1 MTIKDF
7 TNNVDLG
14 LDQAI
19 TFLFSLFT
27 HDPFHDMYFSHGT
40 GKLRALQFWWARNGK
55 MPDSPSAGLFHP
67 KKGGKALRGGN
78 PEDEYDEED
87 AGAADILLALK
98 MGVVT
103 IPTMADKIFLNIDGR
118 AIASMCATDVQYC
131 IYIDIEQALQWKQTP
146 TMAMFTPGWV
156 VIDEEILSPFDLQE
170 LEPQSVPGLEQGL
183 LAFRVINGDNVGLQM
198 NITRNEQ
205 GVTSIT
211 VVPPPLETGEQ
222 PETVRLNQLSGFAE
236 CINPDLTYQ
245 IKQVFDNENKI
256 YQANNEDDE
265 PFEEYVIDN
274 RLRQAQNNPGTPMED
289 SAYTGKQLYDA
300 FNSTFYYLCVHTGLL
315 NIPVILTGITGQQD
329 KLAYLYNE
337 LLKTPIILEL
347 KAPAIGI
354 DYNAT
359 VIEIQGLVENIAKGT
374 NIQPRANNQQ
384 PLVLLGDQPYP
395 IINFLAN
402 INTNFYPSITTA
414 DEAFLITL
422 SKMCII
428 YELQFTDKNYC
439 QRKRGEIVG
448 FRNNAAS
455 TIAGFNES
463 LFDQFLLVLA
473 DDVLFKQLE
482 IDIID
487 EEDDDSDSDY
497 DPDEEEEGDYGDD
510 EYEYEY
516 NDEGQ
521 TNLAEY
527 ISGLG
532 GQPADEGQWQLWANE
547 VLKAMRSVPP
557 QTLYNYLLQINEE
570 DRATL
575 FKLLSPEEQQIQN
588 QLDARNTQQ
597 QALQQQMLTDEDLM
611 KVEQVFNQAYQNNQP
626 QEALNV
632 LRTLLP
638 IQIVQLRKLYRT
650 RGALNILDQAVNE
663 LPEDVKESVTN
674 LTDPRELSGGAVNP
688 VNTLYES
695 TEIGAVTVTLAN
707 AFLGLRAEADPRKVR
722 GSERTNPDIEKG
734 MNDNFA
740 PLMKGALGT
749 YIMNHVQRS
758 NYTSVVQLKSL
769 KEQGTSYLNLF
780 PPPPNPSILPGYRDN
795 DKTKEQIRKIK
806 RNLLRFDSEGFTT
819 LTQALAGFAAG
830 QGQVTPNQLLT
841 QTILNEEYIAYPLT
855 YSAKQPQIY
864 KLLQDIFDNIS
875 TMMSFLAMVINLTFN
890 TNTAPANPMFYDYYF
905 SKDGDF
911 NGYLAIILEYFRM
924 ADPLFQFI
932 TQLMGKKLP
941 FSALGR
947 LNNGYVLGTVAAI
960 MTHCLEN
967 APNTGKAKML
977 FTEEKR
983 MIENLLTKGASGKY
997 DKLLN
1002 NQAPP
1007 NDTKLVTSIINQTD
1021 FYTRQGNALLID
1033 KWPAAAGPGV
1043 KNSLFNDMKAMGW
1056 GGVVNTMD
1064 PADIDTYGRFFVN
1077 NAVSMSVDRLDVSQ
1091 KHYCP
1096 TASII
1101 DAMTTICPNL
1111 TKSLES
1117 GVEWGIMDFMVQCPL
1132 PKGPQAYSENN
1143 LFTYRLRVEPS
1154 ANGFK
1159 NDKNVPT
1166 KVNISAYFQMNV
1178 FQQDP
1183 RLPARK
1189 VMLINVRKGD
1199 IPPADGWP
1207 AGFHDGFE
1215 VNLNTNDSGPLS
1227 ARASVENLQYFVDA
1241 LPFVVGLTDTYEN
1254 LITTLHQATGSEII
1268 CTFTGQ
1274 NFTTPTGATGTVN
1287 AKFREFFQDGPYT
1300 VDMLRRGII
1309 EHSFRKSL
1317 GDYLQEMTTIVANG
1331 GYIKGNFRGQVI
1343 EGPQYSRDARIRPP
1357 NNGRLGLHNDRPA
1370 AARSILLTLFARG
1383 DINPNTMSGLVVTDK
1398 ENRLNYVIAGRGVTD
1413 QDYQRSQTGQG
1424 GGKKQKKTRRKKK
1437 QQKKKKKTKR
1447 NVKKKAVRKSKKH
1460 ANKVKKRKRRTIK
1473 KR

>member
-1 MTIKDF
+1 MAYKDI
-7 TNNVDLG
+7 TNVVALG

-27 HDPFHDMYFSHGT
+27 HDAFHDMYFSHGT
-40 GKLRALQFWWARNGK
+40 GKLRAQQFFWARNGK
-55 MPDSPSAGLFHP
+55 MPDSPSAGIFHP

-78 PEDEYDEED
+78 PGDEYDEEEE
-87 AGAADILLALK
+87 AGAADVLLALK
-98 MGVVT
+98 TGILT
-103 IPTMADKIFLNIDGR
+103 IPTMSDKIFLNIDGR
-118 AIASMCATDVQYC
+118 ADASMCATDVQYC
-131 IYIDIEQALQWKQTP
+131 IYIDIEQALQWKRSP
-146 TMAMFTPGWV
+146 MAIFTPGWV

-170 LEPQSVPGLEQGL
+170 LEPQNVANIEEGL
-183 LAFRVINGDNVGLQM
+183 LAFRVINGENVGLQM
-198 NITRNEQ
+198 NITRNQQ
-205 GVTSIT
+205 GVISIS

-222 PETVRLNQLSGFAE
+222 PEMVRLNQLSGFAE
-236 CINPDLTYQ
+236 CIDPARTYQ
-245 IKQVFDNENKI
+245 IKQIFDNENNI
-256 YQANNEDDE
+256 YQANNEYDE

-274 RLRQAQNNPGTPMED
+274 RLKQAQNNPPAQLMEY
-289 SAYTGKQLYDA
+289 SQYTGKQLYDA
-300 FNSTFYYLCVHTGLL
+300 YNSTFYYLCVHTGLL

-337 LLKTPIILEL
+337 LLKTQVILEL
-347 KAPAIGI
+347 KAPAMGL

-359 VIEIQGLVENIAKGT
+359 VNEIQGLVANIAKGI
-374 NIQPRANNQQ
+374 NIHSRANNQQ
-384 PLVLLGDQPYP
+384 PLVLFNDQAIPN
-395 IINFLAN
+395 INLLAN
-402 INTNFYPSITTA
+402 INTNFYPSITIA

-428 YELQFTDKNYC
+428 YELRFTDKNYC
-439 QRKRGEIVG
+439 KAKRIEIVG
-448 FRNNAAS
+448 LRNTAAS
-455 TIAGFNES
+455 TIPGFNES
-463 LFDQFLLVLA
+463 LIDQFLLVLA
-473 DDVLFKQLE
+473 DDILFKQLE

-510 EYEYEY
+510 EYEY
-516 NDEGQ
+516 NDEEQ
-521 TNLAEY
+521 INLAEY
-527 ISGLG
+527 IRGLG
-532 GQPADEGQWQLWANE
+532 PADEQGHQQWQFE
-547 VLKAMRSVPP
+547 VQKAMRSLPP
-557 QTLYNYLLQINEE
+557 KTLYTNLLQMNEQQ
-570 DRATL
+570 RATL
-575 FKLLSPEEQQIQN
+575 FALLSPEEQQIQN
-588 QLDARNTQQ
+588 QLDAQHTQE
-597 QALQQQMLTDEDLM
+597 QAMQHQMLTDQDLM
-611 KVEQVFNQAYQNNQP
+611 EVANRFNEAYQAGNS
-626 QEALNV
+626 QEALRV
-632 LRTLLP
+632 LSMLAP

-650 RGALNILDQAVNE
+650 KGALNMLDEAVNA
-663 LPEDVKESVTN
+663 LPPEVMGSVRA
-674 LTDPRELSGGAVNP
+674 LTDPQELSGGAANP
-688 VNTLYES
+688 VNILYES
-695 TEIGAVTVTLAN
+695 TQIGAVTVTLSN
-707 AFLGLRAEADPRKVR
+707 AFLGFRAEADPRKVR
-722 GSERTNPDIEKG
+722 GSERTNPDIEQG

-749 YIMNHVQRS
+749 YIMDHVSKS
-758 NYTSVVQLKSL
+758 NYNRAVQLKSL
-769 KEQGTSYLNLF
+769 REQGASYLNLF
-780 PPPPNPSILPGYRDN
+780 PPPPNPNIFPVYRNN
-795 DKTKEQIRKIK
+795 DKQKEQIRKIK

-819 LTQALAGFAAG
+819 LTQALAAFAAG
-830 QGQVTPNQLLT
+830 DGQVTPDQLLT

-875 TMMSFLAMVINLTFN
+875 TMMSFLAMVINLSFN
-890 TNTAPANPMFYDYYF
+890 TNTAPSNPMFYDYYF
-905 SKDGDF
+905 SKNGDF
-911 NGYLAIILEYFRM
+911 EGYVRIIIDYFNM
-924 ADPLFQFI
+924 AGPLFQFI

-1007 NDTKLVTSIINQTD
+1007 NDTKLVTSIINQSD
-1021 FYTRQGNALLID
+1021 FYARQGNAQLID

-1043 KNSLFNDMKAMGW
+1043 KQSLFTDMKAMGW
-1056 GGVVNTMD
+1056 GGIVDTMD
-1064 PADIDTYGRFFVN
+1064 PATIDALGRFFVN

-1101 DAMTTICPNL
+1101 DAMTTICANL
-1111 TKSLES
+1111 NKSMES

-1132 PKGPQAYSENN
+1132 PEGYSENN
-1143 LFTYRLRVEPS
+1143 LFTYRVRVEPS
-1154 ANGFK
+1154 ASGFK
-1159 NDKNVPT
+1159 DRDNVPT

-1178 FQQDP
+1178 FQADKSQ
-1183 RLPARK
+1183 PARK

-1199 IPPADGWP
+1199 IPPADAWP
-1207 AGFHDGFE
+1207 ADPHDGFE
-1215 VNLNTNDSGPLS
+1215 VNLGSSDSGPLS
-1227 ARASVENLQYFVDA
+1227 ARASVENLQYFIDA
-1241 LPFVVGLTDTYEN
+1241 LPFVQGLTDTYEN
-1254 LITTLHQATGSEII
+1254 LIRMLHQATGNEII
-1268 CTFTGQ
+1268 CTFTGLD
-1274 NFTTPTGATGTVN
+1274 FTTPTGATGKIN
-1287 AKFREFFQDGPYT
+1287 AKFREFFQDGPYS

-1331 GYIKGNFRGQVI
+1331 GYINGNFRGKRI
-1343 EGPQYSRDARIRPP
+1343 EGPQYSNNSNIRLP

-1370 AARSILLTLFARG
+1370 AARSILLTLFAAG

-1398 ENRLNYVIAGRGVTD
+1398 ENRLNYVIAGRGVLP
-1413 QDYQRSQTGQG
+1413 QG
-1424 GGKKQKKTRRKKK
+1424 VGGRKKQKKTRRKKK
-1437 QQKKKKKTKR
+1437 QQKKKKQTKR